1 MTTSF
6 VETAHANLYNNGYLP
21 ILPSSAAARVERL
34 RTIAASNYSVG
45 HRLREMLLTRIL
57 FDQSV
62 QLLRPA
68 YEEILVFEQVLAEGE
83 NSGTLWVM
91 DGALIAKALIAA
103 TNTLL
108 PPDSGRHPGYG
119 ERLRIATQVID
130 LLLQGLVRT
139 SLPVCLPAA

>member
-6 VETAHANLYNNGYLP
+6 LETAHANLYNNGYLP
-21 ILPSSAAARVERL
+21 ILPAPAAARVERL
-34 RTIAASNYSVG
+34 RTIAASNYSVA

-68 YEEILVFEQVLAEGE
+68 DEEIFVFEQVLAEGE
-83 NSGTLWVM
+83 KSGTLWVM
-91 DGALIAKALIAA
+91 DGALIANALIAA

-108 PPDSGRHPGYG
+108 PPDSGRHPSYG

-139 SLPVCLPAA
+139 SLPVCLPQA